1 MCQDHPRMGH
11 EKDVKPWTSSD
22 FMNQI
27 HWYGEDSW
35 RVVASGWTFPPRP
48 PHSCAPVAPP
58 RISGGCRHG
67 LHKANFPNFQRLV
80 GWHRGSF
87 NMFQPPGIFGKHWSF
102 TLIVSWKLQTYGRF
116 RALGYIKIKT
126 MGFRIKNMLKLHKL
140 PILDHLGVLHFHNFH
155 DPINQVCTMGCHG
168 APRSNHIQ
176 WHSPAMMPL

>member
-1 MCQDHPRMGH
+1 
-11 EKDVKPWTSSD
+11 
-22 FMNQI
+22 
-27 HWYGEDSW
+27 
-35 RVVASGWTFPPRP
+35 
-48 PHSCAPVAPP
+48 
-58 RISGGCRHG
+58 
-67 LHKANFPNFQRLV
+67 
-80 GWHRGSF
+80 
-87 NMFQPPGIFGKHWSF
+87 MFQH
-102 TLIVSWKLQTYGRF
+102 VSTPKNRDLWISLVLYLDRLMETPTYGRF